1 MSERNTE
8 EPRSEG
14 SDQDTQWSYRG
25 YRVESGGFVTAMVH
39 FYRGEISRANIW
51 RSRLDTTTNWA
62 VVTAG
67 AVITFSFGA
76 AVETHVVIL
85 LGMFLILLFLMME
98 SRRYRYYELWALR
111 VRLMET
117 DFYATLLSP
126 SFTPHQEWATRLVNS
141 LLTPEFP
148 INFWEAVGRR
158 LRRNYIW
165 LFLVLVVAWTLKLIL
180 APTAV
185 ATFSSFLEH
194 ASVGFIPGSIV
205 ATFVVGFFGTM
216 LLISLLTAGLRASPG
231 EVLSDRELLGAP
243 AEFLQSLAGVAREL
257 PFVHKRR
264 QMVIVITERPKEVSK
279 SLLTLLKRGVTSL
292 EGTGMYSGRKR
303 SVLFCAVE
311 PSEIPSMKSAVY
323 ATDEDAFVVVNPAE
337 EIWGGGFEDLRPRWR
352 RGDPKST

>member
-1 MSERNTE
+1 MSDRKTE
-8 EPRSEG
+8 EPRLEG
-14 SDQDTQWSYRG
+14 SDEDTSSSYRG
-25 YRVESGGFVTAMVH
+25 YRVASGGFATAMVH

-76 AVETHVVIL
+76 AGNTHVVIL
-85 LGMFLILLFLMME
+85 LGMFLILQFLMME

-117 DFYATLLSP
+117 DFFATLLAP
-126 SFTPHQEWATRLVNS
+126 PFTPHEEWATRLVNS

-165 LFLVLVVAWTLKLIL
+165 LFLVLLVSWSLKLIL

-185 ATFSSFLEH
+185 PTFSSFLEH
-194 ASVGFIPGSIV
+194 AAVGFIPGTIV
-205 ATFVVGFFGTM
+205 ATLVACFFGTM

-231 EVLSDRELLGAP
+231 EVLAERELLGAP
-243 AEFLQSLAGVAREL
+243 AELLHSLAGVAREL

-264 QMVIVITERPKEVSK
+264 QMVTVITERPKEVSQ

-303 SVLFCAVE
+303 TVLFCAVE
-311 PSEIPSMKSAVY
+311 PSEIPSMRSVVY
-323 ATDEDAFVVVNPAE
+323 ATDEEAFVVVNPAE
-337 EIWGGGFEDLRPRWR
+337 EIWGGGFEDIRPRWR
-352 RGDPKST
+352 RGDPKSK

>member
-1 MSERNTE
+1 MSDRNTE
-8 EPRSEG
+8 EPRVED

-25 YRVESGGFVTAMVH
+25 YRVESGGFATAMVH

-76 AVETHVVIL
+76 AAETHVVIL

-117 DFYATLLSP
+117 DFFATLLSP
-126 SFTPHQEWATRLVNS
+126 PFTPHEEWATRLVNS

-165 LFLVLVVAWTLKLIL
+165 LFLVLVVSWSLKLIL
-180 APTAV
+180 SPTADDV
-185 ATFSSFLEH
+185 STRPEPRRIAARTPAFLDDADQCVGIAFSTF
-194 ASVGFIPGSIV
+194 
-205 ATFVVGFFGTM
+205 
-216 LLISLLTAGLRASPG
+216 
-231 EVLSDRELLGAP
+231 AP
-243 AEFLQSLAGVAREL
+243 DTQ
-257 PFVHKRR
+257 
-264 QMVIVITERPKEVSK
+264 
-279 SLLTLLKRGVTSL
+279 
-292 EGTGMYSGRKR
+292 
-303 SVLFCAVE
+303 
-311 PSEIPSMKSAVY
+311 
-323 ATDEDAFVVVNPAE
+323 NPHIAA
-337 EIWGGGFEDLRPRWR
+337 
-352 RGDPKST
+352 

>member
-1 MSERNTE
+1 MSDRNT
-8 EPRSEG
+8 
-14 SDQDTQWSYRG
+14 QDTQWSYRG
-25 YRVESGGFVTAMVH
+25 YRVESGGFATAMVH

-76 AVETHVVIL
+76 AAETHVVIL

-126 SFTPHQEWATRLVNS
+126 PFIPHQEWATRLVSS

-148 INFWEAVGRR
+148 INFWEAAGRR

-165 LFLVLVVAWTLKLIL
+165 LFLVLVVSWALKLIL
-180 APTAV
+180 APTVV

-194 ASVGFIPGSIV
+194 ASVGFIPGSII
-205 ATFVVGFFGTM
+205 AALVVGFFGTM
-216 LLISLLTAGLRASPG
+216 LLISLLTSGLRASPG

-264 QMVIVITERPKEVSK
+264 QMVTVITERPKEVSE

-303 SVLFCAVE
+303 TVLFCAVE
-311 PSEIPSMKSAVY
+311 PSEIPSMRSVVY

-337 EIWGGGFEDLRPRWR
+337 EVWGGGFEDIRPRWR
-352 RGDPKST
+352 RGDPKAQ